1 MKKRI
6 FRTLAI
12 FSTISVSIVALVI
25 TALSVHVNMR
35 QVERTLQETTQ
46 SLAASYPRWDSMDDC
61 RYFLDALSDNIRVT
75 LIDSDGTVL
84 Y

>member
-12 FSTISVSIVALVI
+12 FSTIIVSIVALVI

-35 QVERTLQETTQ
+35 QV
-46 SLAASYPRWDSMDDC
+46 
-61 RYFLDALSDNIRVT
+61 
-75 LIDSDGTVL
+75 
-84 Y
+84 

>member
-35 QVERTLQETTQ
+35 QV
-46 SLAASYPRWDSMDDC
+46 
-61 RYFLDALSDNIRVT
+61 
-75 LIDSDGTVL
+75 
-84 Y
+84 